1 VTSQPPADREST
13 GIEDAVL
20 DATRD
25 CVLAYGVR
33 RTTLTDVA
41 KRAGVSRMSIYRRW
55 PDVGSL
61 VADLMSREWHAV
73 LVAAAAAG
81 QKRRG
86 SRRTPGVAQIVAV
99 VRALREHPLLRK
111 IREVDPEVLL
121 PYMLDR
127 RGASQEEMLQFV
139 VRALRT
145 GQRAGAVRAGD
156 PERMG
161 RAILLA
167 AQPFALSAA
176 LVTDKYDAAELDK
189 ELTAMLDAYLSPE
202 PGRRGS

>member
-1 VTSQPPADREST
+1 MTSQAPADREST

-55 PDVGSL
+55 PDVQSL

-81 QKRRG
+81 LRRRG
-86 SRRTPGVAQIVAV
+86 RRRTRGVAEIVAV
-99 VRALREHPLLRK
+99 VRGLREHPLLRK
-111 IREVDPEVLL
+111 IQEVDPEILL

-127 RGASQEEMLQFV
+127 RGTSQEEMLEFV
-139 VRALRT
+139 VQALRT
-145 GQRAGAVRAGD
+145 GQREGSIRAGD

-176 LVTDKYDAAELDK
+176 LATDKYDATELDA
-189 ELTAMLDAYLSPE
+189 ELTALLDAYLSP
-202 PGRRGS
+202 

>member
-1 VTSQPPADREST
+1 MTSQAPADREST

-55 PDVGSL
+55 PDVRSL

-81 QKRRG
+81 LRRRG
-86 SRRTPGVAQIVAV
+86 GRRTRGVAEIVAV
-99 VRALREHPLLRK
+99 VRGLREHPLLRK
-111 IREVDPEVLL
+111 IQEVDPEILL

-127 RGASQEEMLQFV
+127 RGASQEEMLEFV
-139 VRALRT
+139 VQALRT
-145 GQRAGAVRAGD
+145 GQREGSIRAGD

-176 LVTDKYDAAELDK
+176 LATDKYDATELDA
-189 ELTAMLDAYLSPE
+189 ELTALLDAYLSP
-202 PGRRGS
+202 

>member
-1 VTSQPPADREST
+1 MTSQAPADREST

-55 PDVGSL
+55 PDVRSL

-81 QKRRG
+81 VRRRG
-86 SRRTPGVAQIVAV
+86 RRRTRGVAEIVAV
-99 VRALREHPLLRK
+99 VRGLREHPLLRK
-111 IREVDPEVLL
+111 IQEVDPEILL

-127 RGASQEEMLQFV
+127 RGTSQEEMLEFV
-139 VRALRT
+139 VQALRT
-145 GQRAGAVRAGD
+145 GQQDGSIRAGD

-176 LVTDKYDAAELDK
+176 LATDKYDATELDA
-189 ELTAMLDAYLSPE
+189 ELTALLDAYLSP
-202 PGRRGS
+202 

>member
-1 VTSQPPADREST
+1 MSQAPADREST

-55 PDVGSL
+55 PDVRSL

-81 QKRRG
+81 LKRRG
-86 SRRTPGVAQIVAV
+86 RRRARGVAQIVAV
-99 VRALREHPLLRK
+99 VRGLREHPLLRK
-111 IREVDPEVLL
+111 IQEVDPEILL
-121 PYMLDR
+121 PYMLER
-127 RGASQEEMLQFV
+127 RGTSQEEMLEFV
-139 VRALRT
+139 VQALRT
-145 GQRAGAVRAGD
+145 GQREGSIRAGD
-156 PERMG
+156 PERMS

-176 LVTDKYDAAELDK
+176 LVTDKYDATELDT
-189 ELTAMLDAYLSPE
+189 ELTALLDAYLSP
-202 PGRRGS
+202 